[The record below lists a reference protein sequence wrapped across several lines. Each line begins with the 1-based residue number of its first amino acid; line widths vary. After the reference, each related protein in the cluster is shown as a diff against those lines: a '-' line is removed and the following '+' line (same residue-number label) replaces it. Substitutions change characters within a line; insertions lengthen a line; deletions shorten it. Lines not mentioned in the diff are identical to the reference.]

1 MKYKIPSI
9 ILRYGTV
16 TGLAIAILGEILTMI
31 KPSFRPLTYYGLGL
45 IIATPMAS
53 LATIA
58 IIHAIKRDVKTFML
72 ATLALTVMLAT
83 VIVMLT
89 MQ

>member
-9 ILRYGTV
+9 ILRYGTI
-16 TGLAIAILGEILTMI
+16 TGLAIAILGEILAII
-31 KPSFRPLTYYGLGL
+31 KPLFRPLTYYGLGI
-45 IIATPMAS
+45 IIATPMTS

-58 IIHAIKRDVKTFML
+58 IIHAIKRDIKTSVL
-72 ATLALTVMLAT
+72 ATLALIVMLTA

-89 MQ
+89 RS